1 MRLILIYLSI
11 ICFLVSC
18 KQESTN
24 SNLQKK
30 NERTNFYDIYVHEI
44 TKRDKDIK
52 LKLQNFDSLLE
63 VNNLDKLLN
72 TALKNNLIDSTMI
85 KGANSKYPI
94 KFSDSISTLFRKS
107 KQKDKMAFSKPF
119 VVDSNCVIFAQT
131 DNSYGGVFEII
142 FMSKYNQTWK
152 LDSTQILMNYRGS
165 NFNNAYAPENQIII
179 SPWRNLLL
187 VPKHYIQLTSEQARR
202 LR

>member
-1 MRLILIYLSI
+1 MERFIFSTDAIDINIFKYNL
-11 ICFLVSC
+11 FFVSC

-30 NERTNFYDIYVHEI
+30 NERTNFYDIYAHEI
-44 TKRDKDIK
+44 TKREKDIK
-52 LKLQNFDSLLE
+52 LNLQNFDPLLE

-107 KQKDKMAFSKPF
+107 KQKYKMVMAFSKPF

-142 FMSKYNQTWK
+142 YMSKHNQTWK

-165 NFNNAYAPENQIII
+165 NYNNAYAP
-179 SPWRNLLL
+179 
-187 VPKHYIQLTSEQARR
+187 
-202 LR
+202 